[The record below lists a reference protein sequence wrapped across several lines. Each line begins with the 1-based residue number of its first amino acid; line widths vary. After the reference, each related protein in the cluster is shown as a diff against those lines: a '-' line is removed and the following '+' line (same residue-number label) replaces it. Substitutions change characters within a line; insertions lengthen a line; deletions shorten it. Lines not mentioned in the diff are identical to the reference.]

1 MKGAEFDL
9 YGPYTD
15 EEIDVNGFNPQQTA
29 KKLNQNAIITGDGGT
44 VKIGDLQ
51 TGIYYLYETKAPDG
65 YLKFI
70 EPVKITVDSRN
81 EATCPVSYEQKLE
94 GQTTNLSS
102 NGGIT
107 VTEEDD
113 VATYVLTVLNTAGAR
128 LPATGGEGTTL
139 YYALGTLLVLAAVA
153 LMIARRRAQ
162 AEE

>member
-1 MKGAEFDL
+1 M
-9 YGPYTD
+9 
-15 EEIDVNGFNPQQTA
+15 
-29 KKLNQNAIITGDGGT
+29 
-44 VKIGDLQ
+44 KIGDLQ

-65 YLKFI
+65 YLKFT

-81 EATCPVSYEQKLE
+81 EATGPVSYEQKLD
-94 GQTTNLSS
+94 GQITNLSS

-107 VTEEDD
+107 VTQEEGMD
-113 VATYVLTVLNTAGAR
+113 TYVLTILNTAGAR
-128 LPATGGEGTTL
+128 LPSTGGMGTGV